1 MVFVRLDLT
10 FEPNNLTYMYSHLY
24 LRIKSNYRILLNGT
38 YVIYIYNI
46 FWVIKNFW
54 FWHLTQRTRHTCI
67 LILYLR
73 INSHYRIVVLSN
85 GTYIYTYFWY
95 NISKLLAFGGI
106 LLHTIVNY
114 DKYDVVKWLKSKVI
128 KQEACFFFV
137 RVELTHLTKTL
148 VVRPLCN
155 TSMYFL
161 GVYLF
166 CNL

>member
-10 FEPNNLTYMYSHLY
+10 FEPNNLMYMYSHLY

-46 FWVIKNFW
+46 FWVIYWKKFW

-73 INSHYRIVVLSN
+73 INSYYRILSN

-128 KQEACFFFV
+128 KQVAWFFCV
-137 RVELTHLTKTL
+137 SWIDL
-148 VVRPLCN
+148 
-155 TSMYFL
+155 SY
-161 GVYLF
+161 
-166 CNL
+166 

>member
-46 FWVIKNFW
+46 FWIIYLKKFW

-73 INSHYRIVVLSN
+73 INSHYRIHVLSN

-128 KQEACFFFV
+128 KQEACFFLC
-137 RVELTHLTKTL
+137 ELNWLILLRHKW
-148 VVRPLCN
+148 
-155 TSMYFL
+155 
-161 GVYLF
+161 
-166 CNL
+166 

>member
-10 FEPNNLTYMYSHLY
+10 FEPNNLMYMYSHLY
-24 LRIKSNYRILLNGT
+24 IRIKSNYRILLNGT

-46 FWVIKNFW
+46 FWVIYWKKFW

-73 INSHYRIVVLSN
+73 INSYYRILSN
-85 GTYIYTYFWY
+85 GTYIYTYFWC
-95 NISKLLAFGGI
+95 NISKLLVFGGI

-128 KQEACFFFV
+128 KQVGWFFCV
-137 RVELTHLTKTL
+137 SWIDL
-148 VVRPLCN
+148 
-155 TSMYFL
+155 SY
-161 GVYLF
+161 
-166 CNL
+166 

>member
-46 FWVIKNFW
+46 FWVIKFFW

-73 INSHYRIVVLSN
+73 INSHYRIHVLSN

-128 KQEACFFFV
+128 KQEACFV
-137 RVELTHLTKTL
+137 CELNWLILLRHKW
-148 VVRPLCN
+148 
-155 TSMYFL
+155 
-161 GVYLF
+161 
-166 CNL
+166 

>member
-73 INSHYRIVVLSN
+73 INSHFRIHVLSN

-95 NISKLLAFGGI
+95 NISKLFAFGGI

-114 DKYDVVKWLKSKVI
+114 DNMMLSSDSSQRLSNRKHVLFLCELNWLI
-128 KQEACFFFV
+128 LL
-137 RVELTHLTKTL
+137 RH
-148 VVRPLCN
+148 
-155 TSMYFL
+155 
-161 GVYLF
+161 
-166 CNL
+166 

>member
-54 FWHLTQRTRHTCI
+54 FWHLTQRIRHTCI
-67 LILYLR
+67 LIFYLR
-73 INSHYRIVVLSN
+73 INSYYRILLN
-85 GTYIYTYFWY
+85 GTYIYTYFWC

-128 KQEACFFFV
+128 KQEACFFCV
-137 RVELTHLTKTL
+137 GVELTYLTKTL

-155 TSMYFL
+155 TCMYFL
-161 GVYLF
+161 GVHLF

>member
-1 MVFVRLDLT
+1 MVFVRLELT

-46 FWVIKNFW
+46 FWVIYWKKIW

-73 INSHYRIVVLSN
+73 INSFYRILSN

-106 LLHTIVNY
+106 LLHTKVNY
-114 DKYDVVKWLKSKVI
+114 DKYHVVKWLKSKVI
-128 KQEACFFFV
+128 KQEACFFV
-137 RVELTHLTKTL
+137 CELNWLILLRH
-148 VVRPLCN
+148 
-155 TSMYFL
+155 
-161 GVYLF
+161 
-166 CNL
+166 

>member
-10 FEPNNLTYMYSHLY
+10 VEPNNLTYMYSHLY

-73 INSHYRIVVLSN
+73 INSHFRIHVLSN

-114 DKYDVVKWLKSKVI
+114 DNMMLSSDSSQRLSNRKHVLFLCELNWLI
-128 KQEACFFFV
+128 LL
-137 RVELTHLTKTL
+137 RH
-148 VVRPLCN
+148 
-155 TSMYFL
+155 
-161 GVYLF
+161 
-166 CNL
+166 

>member
-73 INSHYRIVVLSN
+73 INSYYRILSN

-95 NISKLLAFGGI
+95 NISKLLVFGGI

-114 DKYDVVKWLKSKVI
+114 DKYDVVKWLKSKVV
-128 KQEACFFFV
+128 KQVACFFL
-137 RVELTHLTKTL
+137 RVELTYLTKTL

-155 TSMYFL
+155 TFMYFL
-161 GVYLF
+161 GVHLF

>member
-73 INSHYRIVVLSN
+73 INSHFRIHVLSN

-114 DKYDVVKWLKSKVI
+114 DNMMLSSDSSQRLSNRKHVLFLCELNWLI
-128 KQEACFFFV
+128 LL
-137 RVELTHLTKTL
+137 RH
-148 VVRPLCN
+148 
-155 TSMYFL
+155 
-161 GVYLF
+161 
-166 CNL
+166 

>member
-38 YVIYIYNI
+38 YVLYIYNI
-46 FWVIKNFW
+46 FWVIYIKKFR
-54 FWHLTQRTRHTCI
+54 FWHLTQTTWHTCI

-73 INSHYRIVVLSN
+73 INSYNRILSN

-95 NISKLLAFGGI
+95 NISKLLVFGGI

-128 KQEACFFFV
+128 KQVAWFFCV
-137 RVELTHLTKTL
+137 SWIDL
-148 VVRPLCN
+148 
-155 TSMYFL
+155 SY
-161 GVYLF
+161 
-166 CNL
+166 

>member
-1 MVFVRLDLT
+1 
-10 FEPNNLTYMYSHLY
+10 MYSHLY

-46 FWVIKNFW
+46 FWVRYLKKFW

-73 INSHYRIVVLSN
+73 INSYYRILSN

-95 NISKLLAFGGI
+95 NISKLLLFGGI
-106 LLHTIVNY
+106 LLHTTVNY

-128 KQEACFFFV
+128 KQVAWCFFLC
-137 RVELTHLTKTL
+137 ELNWLILLRH
-148 VVRPLCN
+148 
-155 TSMYFL
+155 
-161 GVYLF
+161 
-166 CNL
+166 